1 MVITQVPG
9 KGRGLVASRDIDA
22 GELILKD
29 KIVVT
34 HPRNAILLSE
44 EDRSAV
50 VVQDHGNNED
60 VFNLPRISYPRNSL
74 LQQVEKLSKSEQ
86 EEFWQLSCKDDKYG
100 HVYEKGSKL
109 RALGIMMTNGMFFN
123 DTRNNVDLCLSI
135 ALINNSCLPNCVDH
149 PTLEDQNIREVRAV
163 ENIKKGEEITISYET
178 NSMYEKKAVRQKK
191 IKKHWDFDCI
201 CSRCAEGDVQEE
213 MDLKV
218 SMDKLMA
225 MMAAAS
231 SSIPDMMMT
240 KTWEKLATWED
251 KQIDLLRRVSFA
263 SIQMPHE
270 LASMVK
276 FAQLGMD
283 LKTHSLSVCMA
294 FTLNN
299 SCIHFKVASILKV
312 NFKSIYQPGKGI

>member
-1 MVITQVPG
+1 
-9 KGRGLVASRDIDA
+9 
-22 GELILKD
+22 
-29 KIVVT
+29 
-34 HPRNAILLSE
+34 
-44 EDRSAV
+44 
-50 VVQDHGNNED
+50 
-60 VFNLPRISYPRNSL
+60 
-74 LQQVEKLSKSEQ
+74 
-86 EEFWQLSCKDDKYG
+86 
-100 HVYEKGSKL
+100 
-109 RALGIMMTNGMFFN
+109 MFFN

-149 PTLEDQNIREVRAV
+149 PTLEDPNIREVRAV

-213 MDLKV
+213 MELKV

-294 FTLNN
+294 FILNN
-299 SCIHFKVASILKV
+299 SCIHFKSK
-312 NFKSIYQPGKGI
+312 F